1 MSVVG
6 KRELSERE
14 RRERTQA
21 RVGLASN
28 ALGITAGGAALV
40 ATSRNPA
47 LRDPSPRNAG
57 PVTGRVA
64 RALRLSDP
72 RARRLVR
79 AGAAGALGLQAA
91 NLAGDVVANRVL
103 ARESGFEKRDD
114 RFLADYRLRISP
126 AAEVG
131 YQRLRRERNRRDALA
146 GVSAG
151 GALGAG
157 ALTAAL
163 LRRKPVLA
171 GIAAGS
177 TVAGAVSAGG
187 YLTDRRR
194 LESKMEQIRAKAR
207 EREGLGVYGV
217 GRLVPGSRRSVEQ
230 SVSDASSPVRVSG
243 NGVNLD
249 GRPGP
254 ERIGK
259 RNFDAEAD
267 RQRRLGLYA
276 GLGVGGG
283 LVLGDAARRRLN
295 IQGSRLKSGGRRVRF
310 DVPASRKGKAA
321 LAALALGSAAGVG
334 GGVGAYRLGV
344 SERNNP
350 WR

>member
-28 ALGITAGGAALV
+28 VLGISAATAAL
-40 ATSRNPA
+40 AASARNPA
-47 LRDPSPRNAG
+47 LRDPSQRNAG
-57 PVTGRVA
+57 PVTGRIA
-64 RALRLSDP
+64 RMMRLSGP

-91 NLAGDVVANRVL
+91 NLGGDVVANRVL
-103 ARESGFEKRDD
+103 SRESGFEKRDD
-114 RFLADYRLRISP
+114 RFLRDYQLRISP
-126 AAEVG
+126 SAEMG
-131 YQRLRRERNRRDALA
+131 YRNLRRERNRRTALA
-146 GVSAG
+146 GVSAAG
-151 GALGAG
+151 G
-157 ALTAAL
+157 
-163 LRRKPVLA
+163 
-171 GIAAGS
+171 IGS
-177 TVAGAVSAGG
+177 GAVSGALLGRRPLLAGASALSSVAGLVSTKG
-187 YLTDRRR
+187 YLADRGR
-194 LESKMEQIRAKAR
+194 LESRMEKIRAKAR
-207 EREGLGVYGV
+207 EREERGVYGE

-230 SVSDASSPVRVSG
+230 SVVDASSPVRVSG

-310 DVPASRKGKAA
+310 DVPASRRGKAA